1 LRSEQGFDESLKCSL
16 IVNWRFFG
24 FQLQQLGY
32 AATHPV
38 LAASD
43 LYKSSFLIGRCVVEE
58 DAKLFSRDMRMI
70 KMAADFSIS

>member
-1 LRSEQGFDESLKCSL
+1 LRSDQDFDDSLKCSL
-16 IVNWRFFG
+16 IVNWRFLG

-32 AATHPV
+32 VATHPV

-43 LYKSSFLIGRCVVEE
+43 LSSFLIGRCVVEE

-70 KMAADFSIS
+70 KMGADFSIS

>member
-1 LRSEQGFDESLKCSL
+1 MILKCSL
-16 IVNWRFFG
+16 IVNWSFFG

-43 LYKSSFLIGRCVVEE
+43 LGARESQSSDFAQRERAREE
-58 DAKLFSRDMRMI
+58 EEQQLTWWWWW
-70 KMAADFSIS
+70 